1 MLEQRGDHACSEWN
15 DQGCLFGGRSERND
29 CGGILLLAGV
39 RLLQRCAW
47 LQQPDHSGIH
57 WVELFFFFFRSSIVW
72 RWKVN
77 VAWCVSTSYNDSQC
91 IATSPLELLFF
102 ISFLT
107 QIFFF
112 YFSFDATYY
121 IAFHTL
127 VAPAKHHVQFSLM
140 LHVTIILVCF
150 TLVVPSLCILPIF
163 WLSC

>member
-1 MLEQRGDHACSEWN
+1 MLAQNGMIRVACLVGGARGMTVAE
-15 DQGCLFGGRSERND
+15 
-29 CGGILLLAGV
+29 ILLLAGV

-77 VAWCVSTSYNDSQC
+77 VAWCVSTTMIHNAYVSIGTLIFY
-91 IATSPLELLFF
+91 F
-102 ISFLT
+102 ISNPKQFFLFL
-107 QIFFF
+107 IWCYLLHRIS
-112 YFSFDATYY
+112 YFGCS
-121 IAFHTL
+121 
-127 VAPAKHHVQFSLM
+127 KHHVQFSLM

-150 TLVVPSLCILPIF
+150 TLVVPSLCILPLF